1 MGNTGNTETQK
12 RMPHI
17 QIPENLGIA
26 YAVLPGDPARAERAS
41 KYLENVEFLAFNRE
55 YKSYRGTWH
64 GIPVLVMSTGIK
76 ESRSESDDSDRK
88 LWSTSAGGKSR
99 RSGACGGHGAR

>member
-26 YAVLPGDPARAERAS
+26 YAVLPG
-41 KYLENVEFLAFNRE
+41 VEVSG
-55 YKSYRGTWH
+55 KC
-64 GIPVLVMSTGIK
+64 GISCI
-76 ESRSESDDSDRK
+76 
-88 LWSTSAGGKSR
+88 
-99 RSGACGGHGAR
+99 